1 MAKKYISKINKGG
14 NDLYVK
20 DAETREVIGYDAS
33 VFVDLGLPSGTLWAK
48 CNVGAAT
55 ETDYG
60 NYYMYGKGSRQYN
73 SSDSKYTGTENPL
86 ASGVD
91 TATQVVGALWHM
103 PTKTQFDELI
113 ANTTYTW
120 ETNFNG
126 SGVKGSKFTAANGNY
141 VFFPAAGDIR
151 EGRTENVNVQ
161 GRYWSSTPS
170 EPSGGAYAILMYSG
184 GTVTSNAYYRYFGY
198 SVRGVCEQTPLKN
211 IYTKTEVDAII
222 ADESLIIVGDV
233 TSQSASASYSK
244 HSLLGFGEAYISKAG
259 VTGLPTHIVS
269 QDSEVITYGGEVV
282 TCGEN
287 TSPDWIK
294 VI

>member
-20 DAETREVIGYDAS
+20 DAETREVIGYDDS

-86 ASGVD
+86 AAEAD
-91 TATQVVGALWHM
+91 TATQVMGALWCM

-120 ETNFNG
+120 ETNFKG
-126 SGVKGSKFTAANGNY
+126 SGINGGKLTAANGNY
-141 VFFPAAGDIR
+141 LFFPATGFKNSSGSQNV
-151 EGRTENVNVQ
+151 GRI
-161 GRYWSSTPS
+161 GIYWSNTPITNS
-170 EPSGGAYAILMYSG
+170 SYATSFYVM
-184 GTVTSNAYYRYFGY
+184 SNASATSTEYRITGC

-211 IYTKTEVDAII
+211 IYTKTEIDAII